1 MPTPRVKICGLKDAR
16 NAQAAALSGA
26 DLVGFNFVEGV
37 RRQLEPFDGAAIIM
51 RFRNSLSE
59 DSMPGPTVV
68 GLFRNQPAEFVNRV
82 VRMAALDMVQLCGD
96 EDDAYYEQMIVPILR
111 QVRVMPD
118 MSADDLEV
126 IVRDHLD
133 AGRMVNL
140 DAYDPNTPGGSGKTF
155 EWAKAAKVAHLDGVL
170 LAGGLTPENV
180 GEAISELGAW
190 GVDVSSGVETEG
202 AKDDVKIHD
211 FVTAANQAVR

>member
-1 MPTPRVKICGLKDAR
+1 MPSPHVKICGLRDAH

-26 DLVGFNFVEGV
+26 DMVGFNFVEGV
-37 RRQLEPFDGAAIIM
+37 RRQLDPTTGATIIN

-82 VRMAALDMVQLCGD
+82 ARMAALDMVQLCGD
-96 EDDAYYEQMIVPILR
+96 EDDAYYEQIELPILR

-118 MSADDLEV
+118 MSAEDLEV
-126 IVRDHLD
+126 IVKAHLD

-140 DAYDPNTPGGSGKTF
+140 DAYDPNTPGGTGKSF
-155 EWAKAAKVAHLDGVL
+155 EWSKAAKVAPLKGVL
-170 LAGGLTPENV
+170 LAGGLTPDNV
-180 GEAISELGAW
+180 VDAIQGLGAW
-190 GVDVSSGVETEG
+190 GVDVSSGVETDGE
-202 AKDDVKIHD
+202 KDDAKIHD
-211 FVTAANQAVR
+211 FVTEALDA